1 MAKKGM
7 SGREMADILKVKPS
21 TVRSWIPRA
30 ADHSEKVNEVIL
42 KDVEIAESISPSPS
56 NSSSMKAAWRSCGP
70 YFSNSLTRRDWIR
83 SCSRSS

>member
-21 TVRSWIPRA
+21 TVRSWISRA

-42 KDVEIAESISPSPS
+42 KDVDTPKVEMDELWTFVGEKVCRKTANMMTKEDES
-56 NSSSMKAAWRSCGP
+56 G
-70 YFSNSLTRRDWIR
+70 
-83 SCSRSS
+83 